1 MSKRKK
7 RGEQSLGF
15 HLHPRFAGSTWPPS
29 LQEALDAAVIIQ
41 LGIARPPSAR
51 DVVELAMCPLPEQ
64 QHIKALLARLNRRL
78 PDRQLDKLTAAI
90 HIACSWA
97 AIYRKSSGMRRSRSD
112 RRKRIQSWDEITRPK
127 RELLRLVRACNNDDL
142 CAFAQIVA
150 ALSPCA
156 LDLLMHAAV
165 KRRIPLNATPYLLC
179 RECVGRAAS
188 AAIEDDAL
196 DHRLP
201 EIMRDRAVATVA
213 AAYRAATG
221 EPGGRTTRE
230 GRPAGPLHALL
241 LAVSEF
247 YGIPLVTRASDHRIR
262 HTIVDYN

>member
-7 RGEQSLGF
+7 RDEPSLGF
-15 HLHPRFAGSTWPPS
+15 HLRPRFAGSTWPPS

-51 DVVELAMCPLPEQ
+51 DVVELAMCPLPE

-241 LAVSEF
+241 LAVSESTESLWLR
-247 YGIPLVTRASDHRIR
+247 GLPTTGSVIQL
-262 HTIVDYN
+262 